1 MHAIK
6 RSVHADILHYDPIRV
21 AMQALITKL
30 IFPFDIR
37 LAHYKLYL
45 VDLRAFYDLTSI
57 AI

>member
-30 IFPFDIR
+30 IFFHLIFDLHTINYTWWIYE
-37 LAHYKLYL
+37 H
-45 VDLRAFYDLTSI
+45 FMI
-57 AI
+57 